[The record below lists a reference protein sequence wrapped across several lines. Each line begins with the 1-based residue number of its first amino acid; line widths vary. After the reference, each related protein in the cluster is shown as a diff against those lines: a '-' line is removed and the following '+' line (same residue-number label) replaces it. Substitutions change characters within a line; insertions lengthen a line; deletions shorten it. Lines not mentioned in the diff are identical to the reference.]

1 MILSVLV
8 WPKPPFQ
15 PWTATTAE
23 PGVMIFKANALRR
36 PKRIRLSTYDSSYQ
50 DKNVQRRKGAYI
62 RLPLMVLNTSWLRV
76 PEWVASTMQVDL
88 ARSLLVS
95 GHCKLVSSPQPTE
108 KRQRTGEN
116 GTLGLY
122 LEINLAVSPLVDNT
136 KSALA
141 PCSFAA
147 ATAAMATVSAVCV
160 GRAGWSGGHRIKEGS
175 R

>member
-62 RLPLMVLNTSWLRV
+62 RLPLVVLNTSWLRV

-116 GTLGLY
+116 GNPRPVLGDQPRSFSTCRQHQERTCAL
-122 LEINLAVSPLVDNT
+122 LVRGGDSSNGNRLR
-136 KSALA
+136 S
-141 PCSFAA
+141 
-147 ATAAMATVSAVCV
+147 V
-160 GRAGWSGGHRIKEGS
+160 RWAGLDGPEVIV
-175 R
+175 